1 MDKKPLIKQAEF
13 IEIIAGMVNY
23 LLSSWPPKSGKTTAR
38 EMLAERI
45 LSDDR

>member
-1 MDKKPLIKQAEF
+1 MKPLIKQAEF

-23 LLSSWPPKSGKTTAR
+23 LLSTWPAQSGKTEAR
-38 EMLAERI
+38 KMLAERI